1 MNKLLN
7 KICIGAAVLC
17 SASVISSCTAGL
29 TYEEAPESVYSE
41 VGVSKIELKARE
53 LFNDKIY
60 AVNWNKWV
68 DNYIDTRLIGSSDVF
83 TWVNRT
89 GAPYTMPDG
98 KVVAAGESIKV
109 EGSETIE
116 SDSSAPD
123 GKVYVL
129 NVYAASDVQ
138 YSTANKGFLFD
149 GSKFSGDF
157 ELVNPV
163 DNRSQY
169 VVLPVRKNEIIGEL
183 YLVSYSVCTVE
194 PVGDSPKLGMPGD
207 FTKPRRYLVK
217 NFAHR
222 PAGVEQ
228 HQRMY
233 EVRVTFL
240 P

>member
-89 GAPYTMPDG
+89 GAL
-98 KVVAAGESIKV
+98 ELIL
-109 EGSETIE
+109 SENIIE
-116 SDSSAPD
+116 
-123 GKVYVL
+123 L
-129 NVYAASDVQ
+129 Q
-138 YSTANKGFLFD
+138 FT
-149 GSKFSGDF
+149 
-157 ELVNPV
+157 
-163 DNRSQY
+163 DNQI
-169 VVLPVRKNEIIGEL
+169 LINI
-183 YLVSYSVCTVE
+183 
-194 PVGDSPKLGMPGD
+194 
-207 FTKPRRYLVK
+207 
-217 NFAHR
+217 
-222 PAGVEQ
+222 
-228 HQRMY
+228 
-233 EVRVTFL
+233 
-240 P
+240 